1 MAKWLT
7 IKEVHRETLQGE
19 KIILCGTGV
28 VNTLVKTHKTVNH
41 KKGTLIMQI
50 KKKNTDQFQDRTQ
63 TVTNEPTSVTNEWCN
78 CTEHGDRR
86 WAEYPK

>member
-50 KKKNTDQFQDRTQ
+50 KKKTQISSRT
-63 TVTNEPTSVTNEWCN
+63 EP
-78 CTEHGDRR
+78 RL
-86 WAEYPK
+86 

>member
-63 TVTNEPTSVTNEWCN
+63 TVTNEPTSVTNE
-78 CTEHGDRR
+78 
-86 WAEYPK
+86 

>member
-7 IKEVHRETLQGE
+7 IKEVHRETFQGE

-28 VNTLVKTHKTVNH
+28 VNTLVKTHKTINH

-50 KKKNTDQFQDRTQ
+50 KKKKKNTDQFQDRTQ
-63 TVTNEPTSVTNEWCN
+63 TVTNEPNSVTNE
-78 CTEHGDRR
+78 
-86 WAEYPK
+86 

>member
-7 IKEVHRETLQGE
+7 IKEVHRETFQGE

-28 VNTLVKTHKTVNH
+28 VNTLVKTHKTINH

-50 KKKNTDQFQDRTQ
+50 KKKKKKHRSIPGQNPDCD
-63 TVTNEPTSVTNEWCN
+63 
-78 CTEHGDRR
+78 
-86 WAEYPK
+86 K

>member
-7 IKEVHRETLQGE
+7 IKEVHRETFQGE

-28 VNTLVKTHKTVNH
+28 VNTLVKTHKTINH

-50 KKKNTDQFQDRTQ
+50 KKKKKHRSIPGQNPDCDKWT
-63 TVTNEPTSVTNEWCN
+63 
-78 CTEHGDRR
+78 
-86 WAEYPK
+86 